1 MTDTLTAES
10 VNTDRANG
18 LVALPEDALAEF
30 VREQVKLDC
39 DLTVSAPAG
48 ATIDEWE
55 HIDRADTDYAE
66 YHDGDVMVAY
76 ESETTL
82 QRRTARATR
91 RQPAEYAHDDA
102 RVLISVVWD
111 LDPASLPDV
120 HIEVIPE

>member
-1 MTDTLTAES
+1 MTDTVTAES
-10 VNTDRANG
+10 INTDRENG
-18 LVALPEDALAEF
+18 LVALPEDMVAEF

-39 DLTVSAPAG
+39 EITVSAPEG

-55 HIDRADTDYAE
+55 HIDRAGVEYAE
-66 YHDGDVMVAY
+66 YDDGDLMVAF

-91 RQPAEYAHDDA
+91 HHPAEYAHDDA

-111 LDPASLPDV
+111 LDPATLPDV
-120 HIEVIPE
+120 HIEVLPE

>member
-10 VNTDRANG
+10 VNTDRENG
-18 LVALPEDALAEF
+18 LAALPEDTLAEF
-30 VREQVKLDC
+30 VREQAKLDC
-39 DLTVSAPAG
+39 DLTVSAPEG

-55 HIDRADTDYAE
+55 HIDRADVDYAE
-66 YHDGDVMVAY
+66 YDDGDVMVAY

-91 RQPAEYAHDDA
+91 HHPAEYANDPAD
-102 RVLISVVWD
+102 VLISVVWD
-111 LDPASLPDV
+111 FYPESNPDV